1 MSLCADWP
9 LKASTMARP
18 TPPVPP
24 AIATLTISPA
34 KSNKSNGSLMNLIEI
49 EGYDEMFVAER
60 SSIYT

>member
-1 MSLCADWP
+1 MSLCVDWP

-24 AIATLTISPA
+24 AIATLTISAA
-34 KSNKSNGSLMNLIEI
+34 KSKSNGSLMNLIEI
-49 EGYDEMFVAER
+49 EGCDEMFVAER